1 MNSSRWMSRALCAAT
16 PLVFAGCMYPGPYT
30 YGTNPG
36 YGGPPPGYAPPPG
49 GTIVTPGPG
58 FPSPQLGPSTAPPQ
72 NWQPTPA
79 LTPSPQ
85 PSLGPPSTPPST
97 FNEGPAPFDSGA
109 RKPGN
114 IPVPDPLDRDSGPA
128 LDPARPDPR
137 PSSSNTN
144 RPFGGDGS
152 QETFGKGAQITTA
165 ADRSC
170 RRNPSEPST
179 RKRSRARS
187 RTTPRSGRAY
197 SRRGQLWQGRSRHT
211 GTIPATTTGTSTLAP
226 WHRRIRLARQ
236 VVAHHVLSAPRSAR
250 SARRRHSADRPPQ
263 VEHAAQRRRGP
274 RRGADRHSSRRFAR
288 QSAISDRPA
297 RVHHARSPGNAI
309 DGQLSRLLFCRLS
322 TVLPALT
329 S

>member
-97 FNEGPAPFDSGA
+97 FNEGPAPFNSGA

-152 QETFGKGAQITTA
+152 QETFGKGAQITIPQRTEVA
-165 ADRSC
+165 VQSVGTVDPQTFESPIENERHDRDGLIPVVA
-170 RRNPSEPST
+170 N
-179 RKRSRARS
+179 
-187 RTTPRSGRAY
+187 SGRDGRVTKGNDPCNYDRDKYRWLQGIVEFDLRDKSWHIMY
-197 SRRGQLWQGRSRHT
+197 SQSPDPHDKNGGDIRLIDHRKL
-211 GTIPATTTGTSTLAP
+211 STL
-226 WHRRIRLARQ
+226 RNGDVVRVEGRIDT
-236 VVAHHVLSAPRSAR
+236 HHLDSRGK
-250 SARRRHSADRPPQ
+250 
-263 VEHAAQRRRGP
+263 AQYRIDQLECITP
-274 RRGADRHSSRRFAR
+274 V
-288 QSAISDRPA
+288 RPA
-297 RVHHARSPGNAI
+297 MQSVGN
-309 DGQLSRLLFCRLS
+309 
-322 TVLPALT
+322 
-329 S
+329 

>member
-1 MNSSRWMSRALCAAT
+1 MKSSRWMSRALCAAA
-16 PLVFAGCMYPGPYT
+16 PLVFVGCMYPGPYT
-30 YGTNPG
+30 YGTYPG

-97 FNEGPAPFDSGA
+97 FNEGPAPFNSGA

-152 QETFGKGAQITTA
+152 QETFGKGAQITIPQRTEVAVQSVGTVDPQTFESPIENERHDRDRLIPVTA
-165 ADRSC
+165 KTGTDGRVIHGNDPCAYDRDKYSWL
-170 RRNPSEPST
+170 RGIVEFDSHDKAWHIMYSQRPDPHDRYGGDIRLIDHRKLST
-179 RKRSRARS
+179 F
-187 RTTPRSGRAY
+187 RSGDVVY
-197 SRRGQLWQGRSRHT
+197 VEGRIDT
-211 GTIPATTTGTSTLAP
+211 
-226 WHRRIRLARQ
+226 
-236 VVAHHVLSAPRSAR
+236 HHVDSRGK
-250 SARRRHSADRPPQ
+250 PQ
-263 VEHAAQRRRGP
+263 YRIEGDQIERIVPG
-274 RRGADRHSSRRFAR
+274 
-288 QSAISDRPA
+288 RPA
-297 RVHHARSPGNAI
+297 MQSMGN
-309 DGQLSRLLFCRLS
+309 
-322 TVLPALT
+322 
-329 S
+329 

>member
-1 MNSSRWMSRALCAAT
+1 MNSSRWMSRAPCAAA
-16 PLVFAGCMYPGPYT
+16 PLVFAGCMYPGPLYVRHQS
-30 YGTNPG
+30 G

-97 FNEGPAPFDSGA
+97 FNEGPAPFNSGA

-128 LDPARPDPR
+128 LTRRDQTRDRARRILIVRLAVMVHRRRLGRAPR
-137 PSSSNTN
+137 LRS
-144 RPFGGDGS
+144 
-152 QETFGKGAQITTA
+152 A

-170 RRNPSEPST
+170 RPIRRNRRPANVREPD
-179 RKRSRARS
+179 RER
-187 RTTPRSGRAY
+187 TPRSGWAY
-197 SRRGQLWQGRSRHT
+197 SRRGQLWQGRSRE
-211 GTIPATTTGTSTLAP
+211 GQRSLQLRPRQVPLAP
-226 WHRRIRLARQ
+226 RHRRIRLARQ
-236 VVAHHVLSAPRSAR
+236 VLAHHVLSEPGSAR
-250 SARRRHSADRPPQ
+250 QERRRHSADRPPQ

-274 RRGADRHSSRRFAR
+274 R
-288 QSAISDRPA
+288 
-297 RVHHARSPGNAI
+297 
-309 DGQLSRLLFCRLS
+309 
-322 TVLPALT
+322 
-329 S
+329 